1 MSSRR
6 LADPLRLSAEG
17 ASPDS
22 LTSDV
27 PCRRSGARA
36 ERSTLP
42 FATVASAF
50 ADALVLPLKP
60 RITSSRAGL
69 EPRSHDPG
77 RLRSMRGSAFA
88 E

>member
-22 LTSDV
+22 VTSDV

-36 ERSTLP
+36 ERSTLS
-42 FATVASAF
+42 FAAVASAF
-50 ADALVLPLKP
+50 ADALALPLRP

-69 EPRSHDPG
+69 EQRSHDPG
-77 RLRSMRGSAFA
+77 RLRSVRGSTFA
-88 E
+88 D

>member
-22 LTSDV
+22 VTSDV
-27 PCRRSGARA
+27 PCRRSGARV

-42 FATVASAF
+42 FAAVAPAF
-50 ADALVLPLKP
+50 AGTTALPLKP

-69 EPRSHDPG
+69 EQRRHDPG
-77 RLRSMRGSAFA
+77 RLPSVRGSAFT

>member
-22 LTSDV
+22 VTSDV

-36 ERSTLP
+36 ERSTLA
-42 FATVASAF
+42 FAAVATAF
-50 ADALVLPLKP
+50 ADTNGFATEAKDHFAACWF
-60 RITSSRAGL
+60 RAAA
-69 EPRSHDPG
+69 S
-77 RLRSMRGSAFA
+77 
-88 E
+88 